1 VTVSSDKQAL
11 ESIEFQKSS
20 LGKKVPTF
28 CVMRGRGLPK
38 TKREHKCK
46 GKKKEC
52 AESSGEESTETPPR
66 ERKNWRQRM
75 QLKLLQWSRLGNA
88 VLESRIKE
96 LIPDPIT
103 TTDTDVSDAG
113 LPADAGNDS
122 AALNPMKERLKSK
135 LLKWSQQG
143 EEKLKKKIK
152 KWIQK
157 GEALGKLL

>member
-1 VTVSSDKQAL
+1 
-11 ESIEFQKSS
+11 
-20 LGKKVPTF
+20 
-28 CVMRGRGLPK
+28 
-38 TKREHKCK
+38 
-46 GKKKEC
+46 
-52 AESSGEESTETPPR
+52 
-66 ERKNWRQRM
+66 M